1 MAASTTLEYE
11 DLPGLLTLLTGDEKH
26 DWSALSTLDVLWV
39 LYDRVLRVDPAA
51 PDDPERDRFLLSK
64 GHGPAA
70 YYASSPRRASSTS
83 TTCATSAATTSPLGY
98 HPDHL
103 LVPGVEISSGSLGH
117 GLPIAV
123 GQALALDAR
132 GRDRA
137 RVFCLVGDAELDE
150 GSNWEAVQLAGRLG
164 LSRLTAIVVDNRS
177 STYHWPGGV
186 AARFELEGWSAA
198 RVDGRDHDA
207 IEQALRARRHGAA
220 RRRGGGGAMTHHA
233 QALLRA
239 GDARPRRGSARG
251 AGPRRDRRLRGSA
264 PRARLQRRHPRA
276 AHDRRR
282 GRPGLRGAAARR
294 ALLRALRRRAALRA
308 DQARPRPPG
317 RRRRAREHRRVLRR
331 LPVGPHA
338 PGAGRRRAAVGAA
351 GLDHRRSPGI
361 PTSSSARSRAPSP
374 ATTASTSACPRRPT
388 RRPCTATG

>member
-1 MAASTTLEYE
+1 MATSTTLGYD

-26 DWSALSTLDVLWV
+26 DRSALSTLDVLWV
-39 LYDRVLRVDPAA
+39 LYDRVLRVDPGAL
-51 PDDPERDRFLLSK
+51 DDPERDRFLLSK

-70 YYASSPRRASSTS
+70 YYAVL
-83 TTCATSAATTSPLGY
+83 AAKGFLEVDDLRDFGGSDSRLGY

-123 GQALALDAR
+123 GRALALDAR
-132 GRDRA
+132 HRERP

-207 IEQALRARRHGAA
+207 IEQ
-220 RRRGGGGAMTHHA
+220 
-233 QALLRA
+233 
-239 GDARPRRGSARG
+239 
-251 AGPRRDRRLRGSA
+251 
-264 PRARLQRRHPRA
+264 
-276 AHDRRR
+276 
-282 GRPGLRGAAARR
+282 GLRGAGERPHVVVAEVAR
-294 ALLRALRRRAALRA
+294 
-308 DQARPRPPG
+308 
-317 RRRRAREHRRVLRR
+317 
-331 LPVGPHA
+331 
-338 PGAGRRRAAVGAA
+338 
-351 GLDHRRSPGI
+351 
-361 PTSSSARSRAPSP
+361 
-374 ATTASTSACPRRPT
+374 
-388 RRPCTATG
+388 